1 MGNTYLWVKIIH
13 IAFVVAWM
21 AVLLYLPRIFVY
33 HASVKNSSETS
44 DIFKVMERRLY
55 YYIGHPSALLVWFSG
70 LYMAHVLGI
79 YGWLITKLFFVI
91 LLTIYHINL
100 GRYLI
105 KFSQN
110 NNQKSSKFFRFINE
124 VPFLIMFV
132 ILFFVVIKPEF
143 NF

>member
-33 HASVKNSSETS
+33 HARVKNSSETS

-70 LYMAHVLGI
+70 LYMTHVLGI
-79 YGWLITKLFFVI
+79 YGWLIAKFFFVI

-132 ILFFVVIKPEF
+132 ILFFVVIKAEF
-143 NF
+143 MF

>member
-33 HASVKNSSETS
+33 HANVKNTSETS
-44 DIFKVMERRLY
+44 DVFKIMEKRLY
-55 YYIGHPSALLVWFSG
+55 YYIGHPSALLVWASG
-70 LYMAHVLGI
+70 LYMAHALGL
-79 YGWLITKLFFVI
+79 YGWLIAKFFFVI
-91 LLTIYHINL
+91 LLTLYHINL
-100 GRYLI
+100 GRYLV

-110 NNQKSSKFFRFINE
+110 DNQKTSKFFRLINE
-124 VPFLIMFV
+124 IPFLIMFV